1 MRFDRFR
8 LARPLLHAIDPERA
22 HELTV
27 MALRAGL
34 AGRSAAPS
42 DPVLA
47 TRVLGLDFANPLGLA
62 AGFDKNAAVADA
74 MLGLGFGFVEVG
86 TVTLRPQHGNPKPRL
101 FRLPADGAVINRMGF
116 NNDGLDVVRARLERR
131 RANGRAGGRRGI
143 VGANVGPNKDA
154 ADPVA
159 DCARCVESLSPV
171 ADYLVVNVS
180 SPNTPGLRALQAKDA
195 LLPLLGACLAAR
207 GSEGR
212 SPPPLLVKIAPDLS
226 DEELRGVATAA
237 MSAGVDGLIAT
248 NTTLARPPSL
258 RDVHRGEVGGLSGRP
273 LLAPSTAILA
283 QLFRLTEGTVP
294 LIGVGGIASG
304 ADAYAKIRAGAS
316 LLQLYT
322 ALVYGGP
329 RLVSKTLIELAA
341 LLRADGFTCIGDA
354 VGRGAGDGSDTSGP
368 SRISQRRPRRASGG
382 A

>member
-27 MALRAGL
+27 MALRAGM
-34 AGRSAAPS
+34 AGRSAARS

-62 AGFDKNAAVADA
+62 AGFDKNAAVADT
-74 MLGLGFGFVEVG
+74 MLGLGLGFVEVG
-86 TVTLRPQHGNPKPRL
+86 TVTLRPQSGNPKPRL

-116 NNDGLDVVRARLERR
+116 NNDGLEVVRARLQRR
-131 RANGRAGGRRGI
+131 RANSRGGI

-154 ADPVA
+154 VDPVA
-159 DCARCVESLSPV
+159 DCARCVESLAPV

-180 SPNTPGLRALQAKDA
+180 SPNTPGLRDLQAKDA
-195 LLPLLGACLAAR
+195 LLPLLDACLAAR
-207 GSEGR
+207 GSGR
-212 SPPPLLVKIAPDLS
+212 RPPPLLLKIAPDLS
-226 DEELRGVATAA
+226 GEELQGIATAA
-237 MSAGVDGLIAT
+237 TSAGVDGLIAT

-258 RDVHRGEVGGLSGRP
+258 RDVHRGEAGGLSGRP
-273 LLAPSTAILA
+273 LFAPSTALLA
-283 QLFRLTEGTVP
+283 QLFSLTGGAIP
-294 LIGVGGIASG
+294 LIGVGGIAGG

-329 RLVSKTLIELAA
+329 ALVGRILTELAA
-341 LLRADGFTCIGDA
+341 LLRADGFSRLDEA
-354 VGRGAGDGSDTSGP
+354 VGSGVGDRGGNSPPHRG
-368 SRISQRRPRRASGG
+368 
-382 A
+382 

>member
-1 MRFDRFR
+1 MSFDRFR

-27 MALRAGL
+27 AALRAGL
-34 AGRSAAPS
+34 GGASAAPS

-47 TRVLGLDFANPLGLA
+47 TRVFGLDFANPLGLA

-86 TVTLRPQHGNPKPRL
+86 TVTRRPQPGNPKPRL

-116 NNDGLDVVRARLERR
+116 NNDGLGVVFDRLARR
-131 RANGRAGGRRGI
+131 RASGTGGI

-159 DCARCVESLSPV
+159 DCARCVERLAPV

-180 SPNTPGLRALQAKDA
+180 SPNTPGLRGMQAEDA
-195 LLPLLGACLAAR
+195 LLPLLDACLAAR
-207 GSEGR
+207 GCEGR
-212 SPPPLLVKIAPDLS
+212 RPPPLLVKIAPDLS
-226 DEELRGVATAA
+226 EAELQGIASAA
-237 MSAGVDGLIAT
+237 MRAGVDGLIAT
-248 NTTLARPPSL
+248 NTTVARPPSL
-258 RDVHRGEVGGLSGRP
+258 QSADRGEAGGLSGRP

-283 QLFRLTEGTVP
+283 QLFRLTGGAVP
-294 LIGVGGIASG
+294 LVGMGGIAGG
-304 ADAYAKIRAGAS
+304 ADAYAKIIAGAS

-329 RLVSKTLIELAA
+329 KLVATILIELAA
-341 LLRADGFTCIGDA
+341 LLRAGGFSRLEDA
-354 VGRGAGDGSDTSGP
+354 VGSSAGK
-368 SRISQRRPRRASGG
+368 GG
-382 A
+382 GNAAPHHG

>member
-8 LARPLLHAIDPERA
+8 LARPLLHRIDPERA

-27 MALRAGL
+27 AALRAGL
-34 AGRSAAPS
+34 GGRSAVPS

-47 TRVLGLDFANPLGLA
+47 TRVFGLDFANPLGLA

-74 MLGLGFGFVEVG
+74 MLCLGFGFVEVG
-86 TVTLRPQHGNPKPRL
+86 TVTLRPQGGNPKPRL

-116 NNDGLDVVRARLERR
+116 NNDGLEVVFGRLARR
-131 RANGRAGGRRGI
+131 RETGRGGI

-159 DCARCVESLSPV
+159 DCARCVETLAPV

-180 SPNTPGLRALQAKDA
+180 SPNTPGLRGLQAKDA
-195 LLPLLGACLAAR
+195 LLPLLDACLAAR
-207 GSEGR
+207 GSGAR
-212 SPPPLLVKIAPDLS
+212 RPPLLVKIAPDLS
-226 DEELRGVATAA
+226 EAELEGIATAA

-248 NTTLARPPSL
+248 NTTVARPSSL
-258 RDVHRGEVGGLSGRP
+258 RDVHRGEAGGLSGRP

-283 QLFRLTEGTVP
+283 QLFRLTGGAVP
-294 LIGVGGIASG
+294 LVGVGGIAGG

-329 RLVSKTLIELAA
+329 DLVLRILAELAA
-341 LLRADGFTCIGDA
+341 LLRADGFTSVADA
-354 VGRGAGDGSDTSGP
+354 VGSGAGEGSGDGPAHRG
-368 SRISQRRPRRASGG
+368 
-382 A
+382 

>member
-34 AGRSAAPS
+34 AGRSSPPS

-86 TVTLRPQHGNPKPRL
+86 TVTLRPQYGNPKPRL
-101 FRLPADGAVINRMGF
+101 FRLPVDGAVINRMGF
-116 NNDGLDVVRARLERR
+116 NNDGLHVARARLERR
-131 RANGRAGGRRGI
+131 RANGRGGI
-143 VGANVGPNKDA
+143 VGANVGPNKDV

-159 DCARCVESLSPV
+159 DCARCVETLAPV

-195 LLPLLGACLAAR
+195 LLPLLDACLAAR
-207 GSEGR
+207 GSGGQ
-212 SPPPLLVKIAPDLS
+212 PPPLLVKIAPDLS
-226 DEELRGVATAA
+226 GEELQGVAAA
-237 MSAGVDGLIAT
+237 ATSAGVDGLIAT

-258 RDVHRGEVGGLSGRP
+258 RDVRRSEAGGLSGRP

-283 QLFRLTEGTVP
+283 QLFRLTEGSVP

-304 ADAYAKIRAGAS
+304 ADAYAKISAGAS

-329 RLVSKTLIELAA
+329 GLVGRILKELAA
-341 LLRADGFTCIGDA
+341 LLRADGFSRLDEA
-354 VGRGAGDGSDTSGP
+354 VGSGVGERGDTG
-368 SRISQRRPRRASGG
+368 ASHHG
-382 A
+382 

>member
-8 LARPLLHAIDPERA
+8 LARPLLHRIDPERA

-27 MALRAGL
+27 AALRAGL
-34 AGRSAAPS
+34 GGKSAVPS
-42 DPVLA
+42 NPVLA
-47 TRVLGLDFANPLGLA
+47 TRVFGLAFANPLGLA

-74 MLGLGFGFVEVG
+74 MLCLGFGFVEVG
-86 TVTLRPQHGNPKPRL
+86 TVTLRPQGGNPKPRL

-116 NNDGLDVVRARLERR
+116 NNDGLEVVFGRLARR
-131 RANGRAGGRRGI
+131 RETGRGGI

-159 DCARCVESLSPV
+159 DCARCVETLAPV

-180 SPNTPGLRALQAKDA
+180 SPNTPGLRGLQAKDA
-195 LLPLLGACLAAR
+195 LLPLLDACLAAR
-207 GSEGR
+207 GSGAGR
-212 SPPPLLVKIAPDLS
+212 PPLLVKIAPDLS
-226 DEELRGVATAA
+226 EAELDGIATAA
-237 MSAGVDGLIAT
+237 TSAGVDGLIAT
-248 NTTLARPPSL
+248 NTTVARPRSL
-258 RDVHRGEVGGLSGRP
+258 ASVHRGEAGGLSGRP

-283 QLFRLTEGTVP
+283 QLFRLTGGAVP
-294 LIGVGGIASG
+294 LIGVGGIAGG

-329 RLVSKTLIELAA
+329 DLVLRILTELAV
-341 LLRADGFTCIGDA
+341 LLRADGFTSIADA
-354 VGRGAGDGSDTSGP
+354 VGSGAGEGGGDGPPHRG
-368 SRISQRRPRRASGG
+368 
-382 A
+382 

>member
-86 TVTLRPQHGNPKPRL
+86 TVTLRPQRGNPKPRL

-116 NNDGLDVVRARLERR
+116 NNDGLDAVRARLESR
-131 RANGRAGGRRGI
+131 RANGRARGRRGI

-159 DCARCVESLSPV
+159 DCARCVESLAPV

-180 SPNTPGLRALQAKDA
+180 SPNTLGLRALQAKDA

-207 GSEGR
+207 GSGGR
-212 SPPPLLVKIAPDLS
+212 PPPLLVKIAPDLS
-226 DEELRGVATAA
+226 GEELQGVATAA
-237 MSAGVDGLIAT
+237 MSAGIDGLIAT

-258 RDVHRGEVGGLSGRP
+258 RDVHRSEAGGLSGRP

-283 QLFRLTEGTVP
+283 QLFRLTEGAVP

-329 RLVSKTLIELAA
+329 GLVLRILTELAA

-354 VGRGAGDGSDTSGP
+354 VGSGVGDRGDTSAPHRG
-368 SRISQRRPRRASGG
+368 
-382 A
+382 